1 LFDSLN
7 VELVYSS
14 KNSLLFRNIQNDNQR
29 DDHSKMK
36 LFLFNRQN
44 LEFSLNKKFESVN
57 NFDIVKKSNEAYLV
71 YSTYLGLNVK
81 LT

>member
-1 LFDSLN
+1 MFDSLN